1 MTAIVVFIVLCV
13 AAIFVLAMRRA
24 PIWAWAAAA
33 AAAVFVWQT
42 GLSDGDGHE
51 PASGVLGILAW
62 LPVVILA
69 GLSIPALRRAVLIA
83 PLFRKIKG
91 ILPRVS
97 ATEQEALNAGTIGFD
112 AELFS
117 GQPNWEKLRAVPPI
131 ILTEEE
137 KAFLEGPTS
146 ELCRMVDDWAIR
158 HTEKAIPEDIWAF
171 VKEHGFL
178 GMLISKEHGGLG
190 FSPQAQSLVLGKIA
204 SRSPDVCTI
213 VMVPNSLGPGELI
226 EKYGT
231 PEQKDYYLPRLA
243 KGLEVPCFSL
253 TGPTSGSDAATM
265 RDVGYVTRGRHEGKE
280 VVGIRLS
287 WEKRYI
293 TLGPN
298 ATLVGLA
305 FRLFDRENI
314 LGRGADIGITV
325 ALVPA
330 THPGVSIGRRHLP
343 SGTAFPNGPNW
354 GKDVFIPIDWVIG
367 GEKMVGQ
374 GWRMLMECLAAGRS
388 ISLPSTSAAGA
399 KSLLRNTSAYA
410 RIRKQF
416 DLPIGKME
424 GLEEPLARMVEVAYV
439 NEAARGVTASM
450 VGRGEKPSVISAI
463 MKYQT
468 TERMRRSLNDAMDLH
483 GGRAVC
489 DGPTNYLQSAYQMM
503 PVGITV
509 EGANILT
516 RSLITFAQG
525 ALRSHPYLYQ
535 EIQACQDADE
545 ERGLALFDAAFSKH
559 VSFSLSSMFGAVFHN
574 LTFGLFAHVPE
585 KAYGTAEWYR
595 QLWRAARSFAFVADL
610 TVAVL
615 GGALKTKQ
623 KLTGRLADALSE
635 LYLLCCVLKRYE
647 DDGKPANDRFIV
659 ALAAQN
665 GLYRFQEA
673 MRGTIDNFPVAPVRW
688 LMRAVVFPLGARYRP
703 APDWLGHKVVE
714 LVLSPGEVRDRL
726 TRFIYVTHDVND
738 PVGLLE
744 AALVKVVAA
753 EVADKKLDRAV
764 RAGQVRRVHGTD
776 WIGEAAAQGVIT
788 DGEAHLLREV
798 EQLTARVIAVDH
810 FDPAEVKPHYM
821 TAGHNARAMQSAA
834 E

>member
-1 MTAIVVFIVLCV
+1 MAELVFIVLCIAGV
-13 AAIFVLAMRRA
+13 FVLAMRRA
-24 PIWAWAAAA
+24 PLWGWAAALA
-33 AAAVFVWQT
+33 AATFIWQS
-42 GLSDGDGHE
+42 GMLHGELGE
-51 PASGVLGILAW
+51 PAFGPLGLLAW
-62 LPVVILA
+62 LPVVVLG
-69 GLSIPALRRAVLIA
+69 GLSFPALRRAALVE
-83 PLFRKIKG
+83 PVFHKIKG
-91 ILPRVS
+91 ILPKVS

-117 GQPNWEKLRAVPPI
+117 GQPDWEKLRAVPPI
-131 ILTEEE
+131 TLTEEE
-137 KAFLEGPTS
+137 KAFLDGPTN
-146 ELCRMVDDWAIR
+146 ELCRMVDDWMIR
-158 HTEKAIPEDIWAF
+158 HQEKEIPEEVWDF
-171 VKEHGFL
+171 VKKHGFL

-231 PEQKDYYLPRLA
+231 PEQKHHYLPRLA

-265 RDVGYVTRGRHEGKE
+265 RDVGYVTRGRHEGQE

-305 FRLFDRENI
+305 FRLFDPQKL
-314 LGRGADIGITV
+314 LGRGEDIGITV

-330 THPGVSIGRRHLP
+330 THPGVNIGRRHLP

-354 GKDVFIPIDWVIG
+354 GKDVFIPMDWVIG
-367 GEKMVGQ
+367 GDKMAGQ

-388 ISLPSTSAAGA
+388 ISLPSSSAAGA

-416 DLPIGKME
+416 DLPIGRME

-450 VGRGEKPSVISAI
+450 VSRGEKPSVISAI

-468 TERMRRSLNDAMDLH
+468 TERLRRSLNDAMDLH
-483 GGRAVC
+483 GGRGVC

-503 PVGITV
+503 PIGITV

-525 ALRSHPYLYQ
+525 ALRSHPYLYR
-535 EIQACQDADE
+535 EIQACQDADDR
-545 ERGLALFDAAFSKH
+545 RGLAAFDAAFCSH
-559 VSFSLSSMFGAVFHN
+559 VSFSLSNAFGAFFHN
-574 LTFGLFAHVPE
+574 VTFGLFATVPE

-595 QLWRAARSFAFVADL
+595 QLWRASRNFALVADL

-615 GGALKTKQ
+615 GGGLKTKQ

-635 LYLLCCVLKRYE
+635 LYFLCCTLKRYE
-647 DDGKPANDRFIV
+647 DDGKPANDRHIV

-665 GLYRFQEA
+665 GLFKFQEA
-673 MRGTIDNFPVAPVRW
+673 MRGAIDNFPVTPVRW
-688 LMRAVVFPLGARYRP
+688 LMRACVFPLGAHYKP

-714 LVLSPGEVRDRL
+714 LVLTPGEVRDRL
-726 TRFIYVTHDVND
+726 TRFIYVTHNVND

-744 AALVKVVAA
+744 VTMTKVVAA
-753 EVADKKLDRAV
+753 EAAEKKLDRAV
-764 RAGQVRRVHGTD
+764 RSGQVRRVHGTD
-776 WIGEAAAQGVIT
+776 WVGDAAKQGVISES
-788 DGEAHLLREV
+788 EAQLLREV
-798 EQLTARVIAVDH
+798 EELTARVIAVDH
-810 FDPAEVKPHYM
+810 FDPAEVRPHYM

-834 E
+834 AE

>member
-1 MTAIVVFIVLCV
+1 MTAIIVFLLLCV
-13 AAIFVLAMRRA
+13 AGVFWLAMRKA
-24 PIWAWAAAA
+24 PIWGWAAAA
-33 AAAVFVWQT
+33 AAAILVWRT
-42 GLSDGDGHE
+42 GLIHGDWHA
-51 PASGVLGILAW
+51 PAFNSLGLVAWVPVL
-62 LPVVILA
+62 ILA
-69 GLSIPALRRAVLIA
+69 GLSIPSLRRAVLVA
-83 PLFRKIKG
+83 PLFHKIKG

-117 GQPNWEKLRAVPPI
+117 GEPNWEKLRAVPPI
-131 ILTEEE
+131 TLTEEE
-137 KAFLEGPTS
+137 KAFLDGPVT

-158 HTEKAIPEDIWAF
+158 HNEKEISEEIWAF
-171 VKEHGFL
+171 VKKHGFL

-231 PEQKDYYLPRLA
+231 PEQKQYYLPRLT

-265 RDVGYVTRGRHEGKE
+265 RDVGYLTRGRHEGKE

-298 ATLVGLA
+298 ATLIGLA
-305 FRLFDRENI
+305 FRLFDPENM
-314 LGRGADIGITV
+314 LGRGEDIGITV

-330 THPGVSIGRRHLP
+330 KHPGVNIGRRQLL
-343 SGTAFPNGPNW
+343 SCAAIQNRLNRR
-354 GKDVFIPIDWVIG
+354 KYVFIPIDWVIG

-388 ISLPSTSAAGA
+388 ISLPSSSAAGA

-468 TERMRRSLNDAMDLH
+468 TERMRRSINDAMDLH
-483 GGRAVC
+483 GGRGVC

-535 EIQACQDADE
+535 EIQACQDVDE
-545 ERGLALFDAAFSKH
+545 ERGLALFDAAFSNH
-559 VSFSLSSMFGAVFHN
+559 LSFSLSSMFGAFFHN
-574 LTFGLFAHVPE
+574 VTFGLFAHVPE

-595 QLWRAARSFAFVADL
+595 QLWRASRSFAFVADL

-615 GGALKTKQ
+615 GGGLKTKQ

-659 ALAAQN
+659 ALAARN

-673 MRGTIDNFPVAPVRW
+673 MRGTIDNFPAAPARW
-688 LMRAVVFPLGARYRP
+688 LMRVVVFPFGARYRP
-703 APDWLGHKVVE
+703 APDWLGHQVVE
-714 LVLSPGEVRDRL
+714 LVLRPGEVRDRL
-726 TRFIYVTHDVND
+726 TRFIYVSHDVND

-744 AALVKVVAA
+744 VALVKVVAA
-753 EVADKKLDRAV
+753 EAAEKKLDRAV

-776 WIGEAAAQGVIT
+776 WIGDAAKQGVIS
-788 DGEAHLLREV
+788 DNEAQLLAEV

-821 TAGHNARAMQSAA
+821 MQGHNARAMPSAA